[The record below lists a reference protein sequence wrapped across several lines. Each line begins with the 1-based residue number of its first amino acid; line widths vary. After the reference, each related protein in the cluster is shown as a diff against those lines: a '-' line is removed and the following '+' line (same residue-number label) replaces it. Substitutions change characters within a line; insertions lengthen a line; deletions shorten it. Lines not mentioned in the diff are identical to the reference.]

1 MKKELNQK
9 YLTISKYVVGTF
21 VVCALIVVGFARY
34 KGLLEILDSIYTVIR
49 PVIWGAVFA
58 YLANPILNTI
68 EKYVKK
74 VTERKKPHPKLTR
87 GISATLTTLFI
98 LLILATLIASIIPQV
113 SKSLISIVLSF
124 DSYIAKA
131 EEWLNLLKDTYP
143 AVYDYIHTAF
153 AELEVGVEDIIK
165 NYSPQLSSL
174 ATGATSVLKAL
185 VFWAK
190 DFLLAFV
197 VMVYLLC
204 GKENFKGQIKKT
216 IYAVLK
222 KSDADKMLEITAR
235 ADKTFIGFISGKAID
250 SLIIGLLCFIGMQ
263 FMGLSYS
270 VLISV
275 IIGVTNM
282 IPFFGPIF
290 GAIPSVILLFF
301 ESPKQA
307 LIFAIFV
314 LVLQQFDG
322 NILGPKILGDS
333 IGLPAFW
340 VMFAILV
347 GGGLFGFVGM
357 LVGVPCFAV
366 IYELSKEGINNI
378 LKKKNL
384 PTSVKLYQGSEKI
397 ETLTE
402 PEPKEE
408 TESVSEEAKEETTE
422 EKSEENPI
430 ETEKTE
436 EEKTEE

>member
-9 YLTISKYVVGTF
+9 YFTIAKYVVAVF
-21 VVCALIVVGFARY
+21 VICVLIVVGFVRY
-34 KGLLEILDSIYTVIR
+34 KGLLEILDSVYTVVR

-58 YLANPILNTI
+58 YLANPVLNTF

-74 VTERKKPHPKLTR
+74 LTERKKPHPKLTR

-98 LLILATLIASIIPQV
+98 IAILATLIASIIPQV

-131 EEWLNLLKDTYP
+131 EEWINIFKDAYP
-143 AVYDYIHTAF
+143 AVYSYFHTAF

-174 ATGATSVLKAL
+174 ATGATSVLKTL

-190 DFLLAFV
+190 DFLLGFV

-204 GKENFKGQIKKT
+204 GKENFKGQIKK
-216 IYAVLK
+216 IMYATLK
-222 KSDADKMLEITAR
+222 KPNADRALEITAR
-235 ADKTFIGFISGKAID
+235 ADKTFIGFISGKAVD

-263 FMGLSYS
+263 IMGLQYS
-270 VLISV
+270 LLISV
-275 IIGVTNM
+275 IVGVTNM
-282 IPFFGPIF
+282 IPFFGPFF

-307 LIFAIFV
+307 LIFAVFV

-357 LVGVPCFAV
+357 LIGVPCFAV
-366 IYELSKEGINNI
+366 IYDLTKEGINNS
-378 LKKKNL
+378 LKRKKL

-397 ETLTE
+397 ENLTE
-402 PEPKEE
+402 PEKEE
-408 TESVSEEAKEETTE
+408 ADSVS
-422 EKSEENPI
+422 
-430 ETEKTE
+430 
-436 EEKTEE
+436 EEKTEETKEE

>member
-21 VVCALIVVGFARY
+21 IVCALIVVGFARY
-34 KGLLEILDSIYTVIR
+34 KGLIEILDSIYTVIR

-58 YLANPILNTI
+58 YLANPVLNTI

-124 DSYIAKA
+124 DSYIAQA

-153 AELEVGVEDIIK
+153 AELEVGIEDIIK

-190 DFLLAFV
+190 DFLLGFV

-204 GKENFKGQIKKT
+204 GKENFKGQIKKAM
-216 IYAVLK
+216 YAILK

-322 NILGPKILGDS
+322 NILGPRILGDS

-397 ETLTE
+397 ETVTE
-402 PEPKEE
+402 SQSEEETKTVSEEVKEE
-408 TESVSEEAKEETTE
+408 TNSTETEET
-422 EKSEENPI
+422 K
-430 ETEKTE
+430 

>member
-21 VVCALIVVGFARY
+21 IVCALIVVGFARY
-34 KGLLEILDSIYTVIR
+34 KGLIEILDSIYTVIR

-58 YLANPILNTI
+58 YLANPVLNTI

-74 VTERKKPHPKLTR
+74 VIERKKPHPKLTR
-87 GISATLTTLFI
+87 GISATLTTIFI
-98 LLILATLIASIIPQV
+98 LAILATLIASIIPQV

-124 DSYIAKA
+124 DSYIAQA

-143 AVYDYIHTAF
+143 AVYDYIHTVF
-153 AELEVGVEDIIK
+153 TEFEVGVEDIIK

-190 DFLLAFV
+190 DFLLGFV

-204 GKENFKGQIKKT
+204 GKENFKGQIKKA
-216 IYAVLK
+216 IYAILK

-322 NILGPKILGDS
+322 NILGPRILGDS

-397 ETLTE
+397 ETVTE
-402 PEPKEE
+402 SQSEEE
-408 TESVSEEAKEETTE
+408 TKTVSEEVKEETTE
-422 EKSEENPI
+422 EKSEETLI
-430 ETEKTE
+430 ETEETK

>member
-9 YLTISKYVVGTF
+9 YFTIAKYVVAVF
-21 VVCALIVVGFARY
+21 VICVLIVVGFVRY
-34 KGLLEILDSIYTVIR
+34 KGLIEIIDTVYTVVR

-58 YLANPILNTI
+58 YLANPLLNLI

-98 LLILATLIASIIPQV
+98 LAILATLIASIIPQV

-131 EEWLNLLKDTYP
+131 EEMINVFKDTYP
-143 AVYDYIHTAF
+143 GVYDYFHTVF
-153 AELEVGVEDIIK
+153 AEVEVGVEDVIK

-174 ATGATSVLKAL
+174 ATGATSVLKTL
-185 VFWAK
+185 LFGAK
-190 DFLLAFV
+190 DFLLGFV

-222 KSDADKMLEITAR
+222 KQTADKMLEITAR
-235 ADKTFIGFISGKAID
+235 ADKTFIGFIVGKAID

-263 FMGLSYS
+263 IMGLQYS
-270 VLISV
+270 LLISV

-282 IPFFGPIF
+282 IPFFGPFF
-290 GAIPSVILLFF
+290 GAIPSIILLFF
-301 ESPKQA
+301 ESPQQA

-366 IYELSKEGINNI
+366 IYDLSKEGINNR
-378 LKKKNL
+378 LRKKNL
-384 PTSVKLYQGSEKI
+384 PTSVKLYKGSEKI
-397 ETLTE
+397 EILTE
-402 PEPKEE
+402 PEKGEP
-408 TESVSEEAKEETTE
+408 ESVL
-422 EKSEENPI
+422 
-430 ETEKTE
+430 
-436 EEKTEE
+436 EEKTEEIKEETPVETEESKEEKTEE

>member
-9 YLTISKYVVGTF
+9 YLTISKYVVVTF
-21 VVCALIVVGFARY
+21 IACALIVFGFARY
-34 KGLLEILDSIYTVIR
+34 KGLLEIVDSVYTVIR
-49 PVIWGAVFA
+49 PVIWGIVFA
-58 YLANPILNTI
+58 YLANPLLNTI

-74 VTERKKPHPKLTR
+74 LTERKKPHPRITR
-87 GISATLTTLFI
+87 GISATLTTLLI
-98 LLILATLIASIIPQV
+98 LAILATLIASIIPQV

-124 DSYIAKA
+124 DNYVAKA
-131 EEWLNLLKDTYP
+131 EEWINVFNDTYP
-143 AVYDYIHTAF
+143 GIYDYFHTAF
-153 AELEVGVEDIIK
+153 IEIEVGIEDIIK

-174 ATGATSVLKAL
+174 ATGATSVLKTL
-185 VFWAK
+185 IFWAK
-190 DFLLAFV
+190 DFLLGFV

-204 GKENFKGQIKKT
+204 GKEKFKGQIKRMM
-216 IYAVLK
+216 YAALK
-222 KSDADKMLEITAR
+222 KSTADKMLEITSR
-235 ADKTFIGFISGKAID
+235 ADKTFIGFITGKAID

-270 VLISV
+270 LLISV
-275 IIGVTNM
+275 IVGVTNM
-282 IPFFGPIF
+282 IPFFGPFF

-301 ESPKQA
+301 ESPQQA

-322 NILGPKILGDS
+322 NILGPRILGDS

-357 LVGVPCFAV
+357 LIGVPCFAV
-366 IYELSKEGINNI
+366 IYDLTKEGINNA
-378 LKKKNL
+378 LKRKSL

-402 PEPKEE
+402 PEKEEE
-408 TESVSEEAKEETTE
+408 TESPSEEAEKETTE
-422 EKSEENPI
+422 EKSEETSV
-430 ETEKTE
+430 EAKE
-436 EEKTEE
+436 E

>member
-9 YLTISKYVVGTF
+9 YFTIAKYVVAVF
-21 VVCALIVVGFARY
+21 VVCTLIVVGFARY
-34 KGLLEILDSIYTVIR
+34 KGLLEIIDSIYTVIR

-58 YLANPILNTI
+58 YLANPVLNLF

-74 VTERKKPHPKLTR
+74 ITERKKPHPKLTR

-98 LLILATLIASIIPQV
+98 LAILATLIAAIIPQV

-124 DSYIAKA
+124 DNYVAKA
-131 EEWLNLLKDTYP
+131 EEMINGFKDTYP
-143 AVYDYIHTAF
+143 GVYDYFHTVF
-153 AELEVGVEDIIK
+153 AEVEVGVEDIIK

-174 ATGATSVLKAL
+174 ATGATSVLKTL
-185 VFWAK
+185 IFWAK
-190 DFLLAFV
+190 DFLLGFV

-204 GKENFKGQIKKT
+204 GKENFKGQIKRT

-222 KSDADKMLEITAR
+222 KPTADKMLEITAR
-235 ADKTFIGFISGKAID
+235 ADKTFIGFIVGKAID

-263 FMGLSYS
+263 FMGLNYS
-270 VLISV
+270 LLISV
-275 IIGVTNM
+275 IVGVTNM
-282 IPFFGPIF
+282 IPFFGPFF

-301 ESPKQA
+301 ESPQQA
-307 LIFAIFV
+307 LVFAIFV

-366 IYELSKEGINNI
+366 IYDLTKEGITNS
-378 LKKKNL
+378 LRKRKL
-384 PTSVKLYQGSEKI
+384 PTSVKLYQGSDRI
-397 ETLTE
+397 EVLDE
-402 PEPKEE
+402 PEKEDE
-408 TESVSEEAKEETTE
+408 EPVSEEVKEEKTEEVKEELSE
-422 EKSEENPI
+422 EKSEETK
-430 ETEKTE
+430 ED
-436 EEKTEE
+436 